1 MRQMNQRILEFPR
14 RIQRGRWTV
23 IKSDRIVVP
32 RAMRAKMLDGIHG
45 AHKGES
51 KSLSFARD
59 YVFWPAMTYQV
70 KDRVRACGI
79 CNAFRNQQ
87 QKETLKPHQ
96 IPGLPWEIVGTG
108 PFEFGGHTYVVVTD
122 FYSIYFEP
130 ELLRQNTATC
140 LINNMKK
147 VFARYGIP
155 QQVVSDNGSQYA
167 NTRNLLDSTHQ
178 FKEFAREWGFRH
190 TTSSPEYPQSNG
202 AAERAAQTA
211 KRILK
216 KAEADG
222 KDPFEGLLK
231 YRNTPFEDIGLSPA
245 QLLMSRRTR
254 TTLSTHRRLLL
265 PQPMEPPR
273 VVKEKAKP

>member
-1 MRQMNQRILEFPR
+1 MLSGTNSKNKLSNHIRYLDF
-14 RIQRGRWTV
+14 
-23 IKSDRIVVP
+23 DR
-32 RAMRAKMLDGIHG
+32 KL
-45 AHKGES
+45 
-51 KSLSFARD
+51 
-59 YVFWPAMTYQV
+59 
-70 KDRVRACGI
+70 
-79 CNAFRNQQ
+79 
-87 QKETLKPHQ
+87 
-96 IPGLPWEIVGTG
+96 
-108 PFEFGGHTYVVVTD
+108 TD
-122 FYSIYFEP
+122 SYSIYFEP

-167 NTRNLLDSTHQ
+167 NTRNLLNSTHQ

-202 AAERAAQTA
+202 AAERAVQTA

-254 TTLSTHRRLLL
+254 TTLPTHGRLLL
-265 PQPMEPPR
+265 PQPMEPQR

>member
-1 MRQMNQRILEFPR
+1 M
-14 RIQRGRWTV
+14 
-23 IKSDRIVVP
+23 VP
-32 RAMRAKMLDGIHG
+32 RTMRAKMLDGIQG
-45 AHKGES
+45 AHMGES
-51 KSLSFARD
+51 KSLSFATD
-59 YVFWPAMTYQV
+59 HVFWPAMTSQV
-70 KDRVRACGI
+70 KDRVRTCGI

-87 QKETLKPHQ
+87 QKETFKPHQ
-96 IPGLPWEIVGTG
+96 IPGLPWEIVDTD
-108 PFEFGGHTYVVVTD
+108 PFEYGGHTYVVVTD
-122 FYSIYFEP
+122 FYSKYFEP
-130 ELLRQNTATC
+130 ELLRQSTATC
-140 LINNMKK
+140 LINSVKK
-147 VFARYGIP
+147 IFVRYGIP

-167 NTRNLLDSTHQ
+167 NTRNILDSTHQ

-202 AAERAAQTA
+202 AAERAVQTA

-254 TTLSTHRRLLL
+254 TTLPTHRRLLL
-265 PQPMEPPR
+265 PQPMKPQR
-273 VVKEKAKP
+273 VVKALRCGRTKQSVIMIRQEETNPI